1 MHSILPKCF
10 KMSMFCLCIILKQRK
25 VTPDYIDHLIFP
37 YTFVYSE
44 CKESEIAREN
54 IENRKPNQGDI
65 M

>member
-10 KMSMFCLCIILKQRK
+10 KMSMFCLCIILKERK

-44 CKESEIAREN
+44 CKE
-54 IENRKPNQGDI
+54 
-65 M
+65 